1 MVLTYMYFFVM
12 IAIMT
17 CKSYEG
23 IMYRR
28 WTQSKIWSLLYLLT
42 FNNWNFLFFYLNKR
56 FNIYKIQDNTHCVR
70 LYRLQKWKTRH
81 GKMIQ
86 IAEFICHR
94 QVAITMVTEHRGSN
108 TYLPLKIIEF
118 VFESSH
124 VSQYTTYI
132 IGTVVA
138 VIVW

>member
-1 MVLTYMYFFVM
+1 
-12 IAIMT
+12 
-17 CKSYEG
+17 
-23 IMYRR
+23 
-28 WTQSKIWSLLYLLT
+28 
-42 FNNWNFLFFYLNKR
+42 
-56 FNIYKIQDNTHCVR
+56 
-70 LYRLQKWKTRH
+70 
-81 GKMIQ
+81 MIQ

-124 VSQYTTYI
+124 VSQHTTYI